1 MSFARM
7 RRMQFAS
14 QVSFVYSFMRRPS
27 PSSAHVPGILR
38 PEACVPHPTGLW
50 LKVEKGAGVS
60 QWVYE

>member
-1 MSFARM
+1 
-7 RRMQFAS
+7 MQFAS